1 MSGTA
6 PPVLEVDDVTK
17 SFRGVLALTGAT
29 FSVPRGRVTGLVGP
43 NGSGKTTV
51 LDCITG
57 FTKPDGGT
65 VRLGGRDVSGQA
77 PHQRARIGVT
87 RTFQQLRC
95 YSGLSV
101 LEHLQIARQAF
112 DSTSWYDSWLRTRR
126 YRRQNGVTRDKALE
140 LLHMVGLE
148 TFCDHPVDRLSFG
161 QQKLVAMT
169 CALMSDPDVLCL
181 DEPLAGVNP
190 RLIETIFV
198 TVSELRRQGK
208 TMLIVEHNMD
218 FIAQAADHVV
228 ILVGGRALAE
238 GDPSILSDDPRVYE
252 AFLGSAP

>member
-6 PPVLEVDDVTK
+6 PPVLEVDDLTK
-17 SFRGVLALTGAT
+17 SFRGVRALTGAT
-29 FSVPRGRVTGLVGP
+29 FSVPGGRVTGLVGP

-57 FTKPDGGT
+57 FTRPDGGT
-65 VRLGGRDVSGQA
+65 VRLAGRDVSGQA

-101 LEHLQIARQAF
+101 LEHLRIARQAF

-126 YRRQNGVTRDKALE
+126 YRRQNEVTRDKALE

-181 DEPLAGVNP
+181 DEPLAGVSP
-190 RLIETIFV
+190 RLVETIAG
-198 TVSELRRQGK
+198 TVNELRRQGK

-252 AFLGSAP
+252 AFLGAAP